1 MSRIFQ
7 KWESAIFS
15 YLNMELEHRW
25 CMAVVSSCVDV
36 YGSVLQRAQPSS
48 LVTYI
53 CSLRRLRAQALR
65 KVRMTS
71 SQHAPYT
78 LGDTRNTMVETIRS
92 YPARARKSAKLNPSS
107 DCRLQPAYM
116 KPESLVIAS
125 QPYGGEYVPRICTHR
140 PSHQESIQR
149 SKSLV

>member
-7 KWESAIFS
+7 KWESASIILDSWTRTQVVHGCRQLVRWRVWLSPATSATLVLS
-15 YLNMELEHRW
+15 YLL
-25 CMAVVSSCVDV
+25 
-36 YGSVLQRAQPSS
+36 G
-48 LVTYI
+48 
-53 CSLRRLRAQALR
+53 SLRRLRAQALR

-78 LGDTRNTMVETIRS
+78 LGDTRNTMAGTIRS
-92 YPARARKSAKLNPSS
+92 YPARARKSVKLSLSS
-107 DCRLQPAYM
+107 DCRLQLAYM
-116 KPESLVIAS
+116 KPESLVIAG
-125 QPYGGEYVPRICTHR
+125 QPYSGEYVPRFCTHR